1 MRKGKGIISLVLAAM
16 IALFVMAA
24 AGTAAAEGL
33 PKEYTYHFKG
43 TKYPSESEAEWKIAV
58 FTEKI
63 AAEFPEL
70 GELIMDADGFLKADY
85 NYEWELSAEAEP
97 VGYTYNQN
105 EDCYERLIKKEDA
118 NAALGLEGRTVFT
131 LTISKNGGAVM
142 AKVKCVLESL
152 VYGAE
157 WENHQEI
164 VEEIEFTPGKP
175 ITISL
180 PQDRIASTGDN
191 ATLIYEWGR
200 DLGDYDETYGS
211 GKGLTSITFTPDAGW
226 DENFVYAYV
235 YREDLP
241 DQLFD
246 LGIEYELKI
255 SSTTGSGTTGS
266 APKTGDET
274 PLALLV
280 SLAAVSAGAC
290 LLLLRRRHA

>member
-16 IALFVMAA
+16 IALSVMAA
-24 AGTAAAEGL
+24 AGTAAAAGPIER
-33 PKEYTYHFKG
+33 EYEYELYGMLFANNFYIAEDTY
-43 TKYPSESEAEWKIAV
+43 SAV
-58 FTEKI
+58 CGIPALYQLLVNKNE
-63 AAEFPEL
+63 
-70 GELIMDADGFLKADY
+70 
-85 NYEWELSAEAEP
+85 ELSSDYKYQWEPGEATKHLGFKLMTDVEGKF
-97 VGYTYNQN
+97 VDLAGTEAQ
-105 EDCYERLIKKEDA
+105 IEDA
-118 NAALGLEGRTVFT
+118 KKLVGKTVFT
-131 LTISKNGGAVM
+131 LRITRKSNDTLLTKVNVKLKKLYYRPEWGNYDPKN
-142 AKVKCVLESL
+142 
-152 VYGAE
+152 
-157 WENHQEI
+157 EI
-164 VEEIEFTPGKP
+164 IYFTPGKP

-241 DQLFD
+241 DQLFG

>member
-16 IALFVMAA
+16 IALSVMAA
-24 AGTAAAEGL
+24 AGTAAAA
-33 PKEYTYHFKG
+33 G
-43 TKYPSESEAEWKIAV
+43 TFESEYEYELYGMLFANNFYIAEDTYSAV
-58 FTEKI
+58 CGIPALYQLLVNKNE
-63 AAEFPEL
+63 
-70 GELIMDADGFLKADY
+70 
-85 NYEWELSAEAEP
+85 ELSSDYKYQWEPGDATKQLGFELMTDEEGKFVYLAGTEAQIENAKKL
-97 VGYTYNQN
+97 VG
-105 EDCYERLIKKEDA
+105 K
-118 NAALGLEGRTVFT
+118 TVFT